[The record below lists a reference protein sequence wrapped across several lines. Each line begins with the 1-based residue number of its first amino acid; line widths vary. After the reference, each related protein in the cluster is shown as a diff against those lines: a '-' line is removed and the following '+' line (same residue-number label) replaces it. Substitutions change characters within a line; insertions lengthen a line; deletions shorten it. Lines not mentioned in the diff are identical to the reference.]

1 MANLYELLD
10 NAHDGEGIGA
20 LGREF
25 GLTPEQ
31 TEAAVTALLPAIS
44 MGLKQS
50 TASVDGLAR
59 LLATMGQQQ
68 DLHGMYDDPE
78 AAFGDGGVTAGN
90 EALSVI
96 FGSLEVS
103 RAVANQAQQFSG
115 VSSAVLKKLLPVVVG
130 MILSGLMR
138 RGSTGAS
145 TAPQQPGPSGGTLGD
160 ILGQIFGREM
170 PGTPGM
176 PPGRAQQF
184 PAPGRQSSP
193 PPPVDSGEDSG
204 GDLLG
209 TILRQLQKGIQEG
222 RIKPVIIEG
231 GPRQMPTPGGPQ
243 PPMPSEPEPPQM
255 PGGDIFGQILRD
267 IFGGDA
273 RGSARMPQGGQ
284 GQSPQMKE
292 LSERT
297 KQLGR
302 MGGAGAA
309 VFGDHFEVG
318 QDVDENHVENIQNV
332 LQRFQ
337 APR

>member
-10 NAHDGEGIGA
+10 NAHDGEGISA

-31 TEAAVTALLPAIS
+31 TQRAINALLPAIS
-44 MGLKQS
+44 IALKQS
-50 TASVDGLAR
+50 TATVDGLGR
-59 LLATMGQQQ
+59 LLATMGEQQ
-68 DLHGMYDDPE
+68 DLHAMYDDAE
-78 AAFGDGGVTAGN
+78 TAFGDGGVRAGN

-96 FGSLEVS
+96 FGAPEVS

-115 VSSAVLKKLLPVVVG
+115 VSSAILQKLLPVVVG

-138 RGSTGAS
+138 RGSSGSSAT
-145 TAPQQPGPSGGTLGD
+145 PQHPSGGTLGD

-176 PPGRAQQF
+176 PPGRPQQF

-193 PPPVDSGEDSG
+193 PPSPPADSGEDSG

-209 TILRQLQKGIQEG
+209 TILRELQKGIQEG

-231 GPRQMPTPGGPQ
+231 GPRQMPAPGGPQ
-243 PPMPSEPEPPQM
+243 APMPSEPETPQM
-255 PGGDIFGQILRD
+255 PGGDVFGQILRD
-267 IFGGDA
+267 IFHGDEG
-273 RGSARMPQGGQ
+273 GSARMPQNGQ
-284 GQSPQMKE
+284 RQSPQIKE